1 MLRSVLDMVVTLIHS
16 SDTDEFA
23 RRRAFHRQT
32 PSPGRMTAMDWKLE
46 VIVVPVSDVD
56 RAKDFYADKL
66 KFNVDV
72 DHRDGDFR
80 VVQVTPPGSA
90 CSITF
95 GSGINPG
102 EPGSLGGL
110 QITVTDIRQAHREL
124 VENGVDASEIQH
136 FEHGQPMPGPDPEG
150 AAFNSFVF
158 FADPD
163 GNRWAVQEGPH

>member
-1 MLRSVLDMVVTLIHS
+1 
-16 SDTDEFA
+16 
-23 RRRAFHRQT
+23 
-32 PSPGRMTAMDWKLE
+32 MDWKLE

-56 RAKDFYADKL
+56 RAKAFYADRL
-66 KFNVDV
+66 GFNVDV

-95 GSGINPG
+95 GGGINPS
-102 EPGSLGGL
+102 EPGTLGGL
-110 QITVTDIRQAHREL
+110 QITVSDIEEAHRFLTERE
-124 VENGVDASEIQH
+124 VENSGIQH
-136 FEHGQPMPGPDPEG
+136 FVHGTPQAGPDPDR